1 MAGWHKVAD
10 VLRAS
15 NGDVTEKGLR
25 ALGLGYDKVRWIV
38 VRLEAMG
45 LIQRV
50 GSRRQRVLALPLAE
64 AVSAVQRLTLPARIE
79 RRDKGRAH
87 RVPVVDV
94 MRVLHDPG
102 GLFAPGASFPAD
114 QVLPRTWA
122 PDEPDQWYIGTLLE
136 RRKPGLRALYMYDGE
151 RVVKVDGRR

>member
-1 MAGWHKVAD
+1 MASWHKVAD

-64 AVSAVQRLTLPARIE
+64 AVSAVQRLTLPARSE
-79 RRDKGRAH
+79 RCDKGRAH
-87 RVPVVDV
+87 RVPVQNE
-94 MRVLHDPG
+94 MRLLYDPG
-102 GLFAPGASFPAD
+102 GLFAPGAIFPTD

-122 PDEPDQWYIGTLLE
+122 PDEPDQWYIGTRFE
-136 RRKPGLRALYMYDGE
+136 RRGNVREIYVYDGE
-151 RVVKVDGRR
+151 RVRRED

>member
-1 MAGWHKVAD
+1 MGQWHRVAD

-15 NGDVTEKGLR
+15 RGDVTEKGLR

-50 GSRRQRVLALPLAE
+50 GARRQRVLALPLAE
-64 AVSAVQRLTLPARIE
+64 TLTQVQRMTLPARIE
-79 RRDKGRAH
+79 RCDKGRVH
-87 RVPVVDV
+87 RVPVLDE

-102 GLFAPGASFPAD
+102 ELFAPGATFPAD
-114 QVLPRTWA
+114 QVLPRSWA
-122 PDEPDQWYIGTLLE
+122 PDEPDQWYIGTLFE
-136 RRKPGLRALYMYDGE
+136 RRKPEVRALYMYDGE
-151 RVVKVDGRR
+151 RVVKVDGRQ